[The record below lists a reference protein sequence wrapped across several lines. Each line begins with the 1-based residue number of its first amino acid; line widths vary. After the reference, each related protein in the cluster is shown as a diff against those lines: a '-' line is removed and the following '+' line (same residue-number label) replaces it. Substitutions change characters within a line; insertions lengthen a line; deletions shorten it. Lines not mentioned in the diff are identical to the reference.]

1 VTLPRARWAI
11 VNGLLL
17 CNARA
22 LGEFG
27 AVSVI
32 SGHIRGLT
40 DTIPLHIEILYNE
53 NNLVGAFSLAAALA
67 GVAIALTLLRSA
79 FAGRQS

>member
-1 VTLPRARWAI
+1 M
-11 VNGLLL
+11 LL

-32 SGHIRGLT
+32 SGRIRGLT
-40 DTIPLHIEILYNE
+40 DTVPLHIEILYNE
-53 NNLVGAFSLAAALA
+53 AAFTSAFALSAALA
-67 GVAIALTLLRSA
+67 CVTIGLTAARNLLER
-79 FAGRQS
+79 RKTYP